1 MQYLESKKEWEKK
14 QKKEMKD
21 LETST
26 KKNAVRSI
34 ANVVAMAV
42 ILSRGQS
49 VDEPSSDDEK
59 VVAGA

>member
-21 LETST
+21 LETQT

-34 ANVVAMAV
+34 ASVMAMAV
-42 ILSRGQS
+42 ILKKGHELY
-49 VDEPSSDDEK
+49 EPSEDD
-59 VVAGA
+59 